1 MTQLILAVLFF
12 LIVTISAL
20 VGLIRGMNKTIIRLI
35 TFAGAMILSFCISA
49 PLTRLLANKILL
61 EGQTLGEIL
70 LESVRSEEMIAGIL
84 DEAPLLEE
92 AILVSPAFVM
102 AILVFP
108 IVFFLCSFISWIVFL
123 CVKKPLS
130 RVMFKETFEKRQKNK
145 ESMDAVRVAQ
155 AVSHPEAIVMSGA
168 AKAVSDQ
175 ASSRKTEPSFGV
187 RFGKRMAGMGIGAV
201 IGVLI
206 FGMIFAP
213 ILGIFSVLPE
223 NSALNEAIDT
233 MVAQKILEIDLAEI
247 VKNEL
252 LVRDGALFKIYGVIG
267 ITFAGKT
274 YLSAVSRIESAGL
287 KTNIPAEFDAVF
299 SVVQTAIEGGL
310 LKAALNSEKQNE
322 LFIVLSNQSFVDELM
337 QNMLKSKLFRTAVP
351 KITALA
357 TESVAKSLGVPADKN
372 AVYDNMM
379 DNIAV
384 AVKESD
390 INYEL
395 IKAYEDSLVA
405 TDYTDFVSE
414 DEIEIPTV
422 PTQEEYEAEK
432 AKIASL
438 AEKISKIINTSVA
451 GSTESVANSIA
462 EQIVQHIQSRV
473 TQSGEEMI
481 QNFNA
486 DDVKA
491 TVSAVSEANAVSE
504 EAPLNKILKKLND
517 PERFETN
524 IATVETI
531 TAAIFSSV
539 ADAVSD
545 ERKAD
550 ETAITLAN
558 VVSNFAGAVSEA
570 IDENGQMD
578 IAKIDFEQIAEAVTT
593 LQNSN
598 LKEVGS
604 SVLDIVICGELGE
617 NEMIS
622 TAMLAVKESY
632 DNGDNISGTINS
644 TGALIVLGTT
654 MSNGSTAAE
663 NIAESFASLVKNLD
677 ETTMKLL
684 PSILSNETL
693 ATMGVAEKHRELAYN
708 AVESLLRELM
718 ALKGSDRYEHES
730 DIILAVYDIFSNG
743 KNNLKE
749 QIPALVDKALQS
761 DALLNTLNKIAV
773 EALNPEMLISFGI
786 SEEAAPRAYDIF
798 KTFLNEVKIGRQNG
812 DYAYE
817 HESVAIKFIYD
828 LAKTGINNITA
839 EDIQKLAEAAV
850 NSNAVYNTL
859 TGISESNPFGLKIN
873 NEETRANLICDIE
886 SAFAASAKTEK
897 DIAVFNAIARIF
909 GLEDEVDFT

>member
-1 MTQLILAVLFF
+1 MTQLILTVLFF

-35 TFAGAMILSFCISA
+35 TFVGAIVLAFCISA
-49 PLTRLLANKILL
+49 PLTRLLADKILL

-130 RVMFKETFEKRQKNK
+130 GAIFKETFEKRQKKK
-145 ESMDAVRVAQ
+145 ESMDAMRMAQ
-155 AVSHPEAIVMSGA
+155 AVSHPEAIVINGA

-175 ASSRKTEPSFGV
+175 ASSRKAEPSFGV

-213 ILGIFSVLPE
+213 ILGVFSVLPE

-233 MVAQKILEIDLAEI
+233 MVAQKILESDLAET
-247 VKNEL
+247 VKDEL
-252 LVRDGALFKIYGVIG
+252 LVREGVLFKFYGVIG

-274 YLSAVSRIESAGL
+274 YLSAVSKIEADGL
-287 KTNIPAEFDAVF
+287 KTNLPAEFDAVF
-299 SVVQTAIEGGL
+299 SVVQIAIDGGL
-310 LKAALNSEKQNE
+310 LKAALHSEKQNE

-337 QNMLKSKLFRTAVP
+337 QTMLKSKLFCSAVP
-351 KITALA
+351 KIAALA
-357 TESVAKSLGVPADKN
+357 MESVATSLGVPADKN

-379 DNIAV
+379 DDIAV
-384 AVKESD
+384 AVKDSD
-390 INYEL
+390 IDYEL

-405 TDYTDFVSE
+405 TDYADFVSE
-414 DEIEIPTV
+414 EIRTV

-451 GSTESVANSIA
+451 GSTESIADSIA
-462 EQIVQHIQSRV
+462 EQIVQHIQSRF
-473 TQSGEEMI
+473 TEGDEEI
-481 QNFNA
+481 LQNFNA

-491 TVSAVSEANAVSE
+491 TVSAVSEAHAVSE
-504 EAPLNKILKKLND
+504 ESTLNEILNKLND
-517 PERFETN
+517 PQKFETDL
-524 IATVETI
+524 ATVETI
-531 TAAIFSSV
+531 TAAIFTSISN
-539 ADAVSD
+539 AVSN
-545 ERKAD
+545 EQKVD
-550 ETAITLAN
+550 ETAATLAN

-570 IDENGQMD
+570 MDENGQMD
-578 IAKIDFEQIAEAVTT
+578 IAKIKFEQIAEAVTT

-604 SVLDIVICGELGE
+604 SVLDIVISGELGE

-632 DNGDNISGTINS
+632 NNGDNISGTINS
-644 TGALIVLGTT
+644 AGALIVLGTT

-684 PSILSNETL
+684 PSILSDETL
-693 ATMGVAEKHRELAYN
+693 ATMGVAEKHRDLAYN

-718 ALKGSDRYEHES
+718 ALKGSDRYENES
-730 DIILAVYDIFSNG
+730 DIILEVYDIFSEG

-749 QIPALVDKALQS
+749 QIPELVDKALQS

-828 LAKTGINNITA
+828 LSKTGINDITA

-873 NEETRANLICDIE
+873 NEETRANLIRDIE

-909 GLEDEVDFT
+909 GLEDKVDFT